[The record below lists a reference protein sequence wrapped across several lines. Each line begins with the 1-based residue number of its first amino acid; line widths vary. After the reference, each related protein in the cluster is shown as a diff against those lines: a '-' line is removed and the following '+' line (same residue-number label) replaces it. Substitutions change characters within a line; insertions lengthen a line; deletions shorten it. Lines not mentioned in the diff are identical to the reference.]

1 MTPILFSDVKNIYE
15 YEKIRKEFREQ
26 AIASKK
32 LHRMHIGN
40 SMTMVFEN
48 RQSVLFQIQE
58 MIRTEKIITDHAMQ
72 HEIETYNQ
80 LIPGDGELSATLLID
95 ITEKE
100 LIKPMLDSLVGLNK
114 NAIYLKI
121 GDDEIS
127 ATFDDA
133 QMDDDRVSAVQY
145 IKFKLSEAQIA
156 AFGDEAIP
164 VSIDVRHP
172 NYLADHTLS
181 HEQRSALFADLSE
194 SNAGVL
200 A

>member
-1 MTPILFSDVKNIYE
+1 MRPIQFCDVKNIYE
-15 YEKIRKEFREQ
+15 YEKTRKEFREQ

-32 LHRMHIGN
+32 LHRMHVGN

-48 RQSVLFQIQE
+48 RLSVLFQIQE
-58 MIRTEKIITDHAMQ
+58 MIRTEKIITDQAMQ

-121 GDDEIS
+121 GNDEIS

-145 IKFKLSEAQIA
+145 IKFKLSDAQMTS
-156 AFGDEAIP
+156 FGDEAIP

-172 NYLADHTLS
+172 NYIADHTLS
-181 HEQRSALFADLSE
+181 QEQRSALFADLRE
-194 SNAGVL
+194 SNAEVL